1 MSRLPAIYRRQMAVA
16 LQEHLQYRAGL
27 AFWILGMAVEP
38 VVQLVVWGAVAAA
51 RGGEVAGYTAG
62 AFAAYYILWVVVRTM
77 NIALT
82 PWAFEERVRR
92 GGLSPLL
99 LRPVHPFH
107 ADLAQFTAMKLV
119 SLVILLPI
127 VLTLSLLFRPDFQ
140 ALTPLR
146 LAGFLLAIWSGFVL
160 RFIWVW
166 ALGLVTFW
174 VLRVSAI
181 FELYFALELILSG
194 RLVPIDLLPAGVRGL
209 ALSLPWYYAYGF
221 PIELALGRADAA
233 AIGRGFALQLAW
245 GLVGT
250 GLLAL
255 LWRCGVRR
263 YAAVG
268 G

>member
-1 MSRLPAIYRRQMAVA
+1 MHPTFLALLLVRPFADRRRVGSRL
-16 LQEHLQYRAGL
+16 
-27 AFWILGMAVEP
+27 
-38 VVQLVVWGAVAAA
+38 
-51 RGGEVAGYTAG
+51 
-62 AFAAYYILWVVVRTM
+62 
-77 NIALT
+77 
-82 PWAFEERVRR
+82 
-92 GGLSPLL
+92 
-99 LRPVHPFH
+99 
-107 ADLAQFTAMKLV
+107 
-119 SLVILLPI
+119 
-127 VLTLSLLFRPDFQ
+127 TLE
-140 ALTPLR
+140 
-146 LAGFLLAIWSGFVL
+146 
-160 RFIWVW
+160 